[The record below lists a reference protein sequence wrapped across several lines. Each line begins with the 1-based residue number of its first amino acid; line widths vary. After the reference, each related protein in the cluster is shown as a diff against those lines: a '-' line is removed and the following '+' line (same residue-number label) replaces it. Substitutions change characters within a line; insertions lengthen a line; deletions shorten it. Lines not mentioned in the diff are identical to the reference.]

1 MHPLISNLED
11 TSTKALYDKI
21 QDLTKKYWMTKNP
34 YMQNQ
39 IALAIESYSSEIDQ
53 RKFITNTETE
63 LDNLIKVR

>member
-11 TSTKALYDKI
+11 TSTKELYDKI

-34 YMQNQ
+34 YLQHQ

-53 RKFITNTETE
+53 RKFKTNTETE
-63 LDNLIKVR
+63 LDNLIKVQ